1 MSPKPSPEASGA
13 ILARLDALR
22 NRKAV
27 LDELIP
33 CLERYAEATG
43 LIADLAPRWRT
54 SFRRRSPSKESTR
67 VTRRAG
73 AA

>member
-22 NRKAV
+22 NRKAM

-33 CLERYAEATG
+33 RLERYAEATG
-43 LIADLAPRWRT
+43 LIGEPALT
-54 SFRRRSPSKESTR
+54 RRSPPKAIPR
-67 VTRRAG
+67 LIRLAG

>member
-13 ILARLDALR
+13 ILARLDALQ

-27 LDELIP
+27 LDELIC

-43 LIADLAPRWRT
+43 LIVEPAL
-54 SFRRRSPSKESTR
+54 RRRSPSKESTR
-67 VTRRAG
+67 AIRVAG